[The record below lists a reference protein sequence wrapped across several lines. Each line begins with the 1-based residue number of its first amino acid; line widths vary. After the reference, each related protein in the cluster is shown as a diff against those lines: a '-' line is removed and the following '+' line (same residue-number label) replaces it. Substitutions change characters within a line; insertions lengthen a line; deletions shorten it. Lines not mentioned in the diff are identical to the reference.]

1 MISKTSSLP
10 SSVITGLVFDE
21 PGNSVWFAT
30 GDGRLGTWRLLGEVH
45 TGLGSGW
52 PDAVAVLPGVD
63 GVSVRIV
70 TAGGEVHVA
79 ARDRADRADAAL
91 SATHP
96 TGLRAAAALDDGTL
110 LLLDD
115 DGAIVRLGIGA
126 SEILVAAP
134 AAAAAVAMCVD
145 EPANELLL
153 AAPDDGGGASLER
166 RSLQDGTLLGAVPLP
181 HPVVSIV
188 AFGGGALTVDDAG
201 VIRRLSWASGEGA
214 EEVALPA
221 PVTGPV
227 ARWHSLVFAA
237 SGAGV
242 TVVDWGSDVETLSI
256 EASLQPLA
264 AGGWAPMTVDY
275 ASIGIAADDVDW
287 FWDDADDEEE
297 ECVSVARSGTED
309 AERYEHRVLAG
320 PVPGERTLVA
330 TDRSSG
336 NVLAT
341 RRFRV
346 LGRWPDDEAG
356 PPQVISGER
365 EVYAKP
371 GWGGGPGSP
380 QNIRVHPAP
389 EEYRIAVAVLRCKNS
404 TAAVNAAGA
413 ADRRRDEL
421 TEHVVATSGDSADR
435 WFREVSYADTPA
447 GASGP
452 KGTRIRLLTD
462 AVIGPIDV
470 PYTFTELFAPGD
482 AADSWGSWDPKPG
495 TWDVLG
501 GTFSSFVRD
510 TPLPLGGG
518 VTRPVM
524 EFADAVVFTI
534 LPGTD
539 DPVTVGPTT
548 VGAQWTWAYA
558 GDAQV
563 YWKPADG
570 STTFTRKPAVVMPAA
585 ISAGHPA
592 PWSEKE
598 FVTTIVHELGHTL
611 GMPDLYQGPGYP
623 GEIGERYMGDWD
635 MMHSDVPMP
644 QLSLPHRM
652 RLGWID
658 PSWVEVCDFSKN
670 PATREITLQAVETL
684 SRTGPGAGRKAG
696 IEIRLRD
703 GWNYYFEH
711 RREQPGQIGDQQLPR
726 NAVLGT
732 DVFQASAEDMA
743 RPLIL
748 LLPNDVDGDG
758 PVLAV
763 AGRDYEESDVTN
775 PDRMNDFRLTRLLP
789 NLTDPADDVRVRV
802 EYVGAHRAELQI
814 TPARGNGHW
823 KSPDI
828 DIDGPSGPNI
838 VVKGQKHRIRIRVRN
853 AGTKA
858 AGQVTLRVGWLPF
871 TTTPGAWQA
880 LPSPAPLSIGAKS
893 SAVFEVD
900 WTVPASVTVPS
911 ASGPAIEAEHFCVRV
926 DIDRY
931 VDPVDPAGSEIVVH
945 NNWAQSNF
953 NTSTTAQS
961 SPSSRETTAIVSA
974 NPFPTRALHRHVVE
988 QTGDQ
993 FRLFLDE
1000 GWRMVDAGAT
1010 GSTRLAYESF
1020 AGDPRRGRRYAE
1032 RFEQSQGEGISSEVS
1047 VRTFVQP
1054 EGRHDSGLP
1063 GFGAGLWVRAG
1074 WRTRFEDVR
1083 VDGELIHGLVVYEH
1097 DGARDPVPFG
1107 EVRVVARPEDRP
1119 DEVMWLDGGVDDG
1132 RFRVVVPGELFEY
1145 ARREPWVFEVFYFS
1159 TYRHAPTRSGV
1170 LPLRL

>member
-1 MISKTSSLP
+1 MISRTSPLP
-10 SSVITGLVFDE
+10 SPVITGLAFDE
-21 PGNSVWFAT
+21 PGNAVWFAT
-30 GDGRLGTWRLLGEVH
+30 GDGHIGTWRLLGEVH
-45 TGLGSGW
+45 TDLGTGW
-52 PDAVAVLPGVD
+52 PDAIAVLPGVD
-63 GVSVRIV
+63 GVSVRMV
-70 TAGGEVHVA
+70 TAGGQVYVA
-79 ARDRADRADAAL
+79 ARGRADRADAEL
-91 SATHP
+91 SATHS
-96 TGLRAAAALDDGTL
+96 TGLRAAAGLDDGTL
-110 LLLDD
+110 LLLDG
-115 DGAIVRLGIGA
+115 DGAVVRLRAGA
-126 SEILVAAP
+126 FELLVDAP
-134 AAAAAVAMCVD
+134 AGAATTAMCVD
-145 EPANELLL
+145 PPADELLL
-153 AAPDDGGGASLER
+153 ATPSDGGGGASLER
-166 RSLQDGTLLGAVPLP
+166 RSLQDGTLLGTVPVP

-201 VIRRLSWASGEGA
+201 TIRHLSWASGEGA
-214 EEVALPA
+214 GEAALPT

-237 SGAGV
+237 SGAGI
-242 TVVDWGSDVETLSI
+242 TVVDWGSDTDTLAI

-275 ASIGIAADDVDW
+275 DSLGIAAGDVDW
-287 FWDDADDEEE
+287 IWEDAADE
-297 ECVSVARSGTED
+297 ECVSIARPGTEG

-330 TDRSSG
+330 IERASG
-336 NVLAT
+336 KVLAT

-389 EEYRIAVAVLRCKNS
+389 EEYRIAVAVFRCKGS
-404 TAAVNAAGA
+404 TAAINAAGA
-413 ADRRRDEL
+413 ADQRRDEL
-421 TEHVVATSGDSADR
+421 TRHVVSTSGDSVDR

-447 GASGP
+447 AASGP

-462 AVIGPIDV
+462 SVIGPIDV
-470 PYTFTELFAPGD
+470 PYTFAELFSPGN
-482 AADSWGSWDPKPG
+482 AADPWGSWDPKPD

-501 GTFSSFVRD
+501 GTFSTFVRD
-510 TPLPLGGG
+510 TPLVIGGG

-539 DPVTVGPTT
+539 ELVTVGATT
-548 VGAQWTWAYA
+548 TGAQWTWAYA

-563 YWKPADG
+563 YWKPRDG

-585 ISAGHPA
+585 ISAGHA
-592 PWSEKE
+592 TPWAERE
-598 FVTTIVHELGHTL
+598 YVTTIVHELGHTL

-623 GEIGERYMGDWD
+623 GEIGERYVGDWD
-635 MMHSDVPMP
+635 IMHSDVPLP
-644 QLSLPHRM
+644 HLSLPHRM

-670 PATREITLQAVETL
+670 PATREITLQALETL
-684 SRTGPGAGRKAG
+684 ARTGPAAGKKAG

-711 RREQPGQIGDQQLPR
+711 RREQTGQIGDQNLPK

-732 DVFQASAEDMA
+732 DVFQATADDMA

-758 PVLAV
+758 PVLSA
-763 AGRDYEESDVTN
+763 AATDYEESDVTN
-775 PDRMNDFRLTRLLP
+775 PDRMNDFRLTRLASGP
-789 NLTDPADDVRVRV
+789 FDPTNDVRVRV

-838 VVKGQKHRIRIRVRN
+838 VVKGHKHRIRIRVRN
-853 AGTKA
+853 AGSKA
-858 AGQVTLRVGWLPF
+858 ADKVTIRVGWLPF
-871 TTTPGAWQA
+871 TTTPGTWQTI
-880 LPSPAPLSIGAKS
+880 PSPTPLNIAAKS
-893 SAVFEVD
+893 SATFEVD
-900 WTVPASVTVPS
+900 WMVPASVTVP
-911 ASGPAIEAEHFCVRV
+911 ATSGPAIEAEHFCVRV

-931 VDPVDPAGSEIVVH
+931 VDPVDPTGSEIVIH

-953 NTSTTAQS
+953 NTASTAQS
-961 SPSSRETTAIVSA
+961 SPSSRETTAIISA
-974 NPFPTRALHRHVVE
+974 NPFPTRALQRHVVE

-1000 GWRMVDAGAT
+1000 GWRIVDAGAT
-1010 GSTRLAYESF
+1010 GTTRLAYESF
-1020 AGDPRRGRRYAE
+1020 AGDPRRGAQYAE
-1032 RFEQSQGEGISSEVS
+1032 LFEGSQGERITSEVS
-1047 VRTFVQP
+1047 VRTFVLP

-1074 WRTRFEDVR
+1074 WRTRFEDLDVNR
-1083 VDGELIHGLVVYEH
+1083 EIVFGTIVYEH
-1097 DGARDPVPFG
+1097 DGTRDPVPFG
-1107 EVRVVARPEDRP
+1107 EVRVVAHPQDRP
-1119 DEVMWLDGGVDDG
+1119 DETRWLNGGVTDG
-1132 RFRVVVPGELFEY
+1132 RFRVGIPRELLER
-1145 ARREPWVFEVFYFS
+1145 ATAEPWVFEAFYFS

-1170 LPLRL
+1170 RPLRW